1 MLKDRLGFKSRSK
14 YATLPPRQESK
25 VGSPGQADE
34 RCPNCGSQPTLEDD
48 ARSLMV
54 CQDCGHHFPLGAW
67 ERIQLITDE
76 DSFVEFDAGM
86 TSRDIL
92 GFPGYE
98 EKLDCARQNTGLK
111 EAVVTGRAAIYG
123 EEVVL
128 GVMDSR
134 FMMGSMGLVVG
145 EKITRAFETARDCK
159 LPVVMFTASGGA
171 RMQEGMVSLMQMAK
185 TSAAVSRFSQS
196 GLLYIAVL
204 THPTTGGV
212 TASFATLADIVLAE
226 PGATIGFAGAR
237 VIEQT
242 IRQKLPS
249 NFQKSEFLF
258 DHGMIDLIVNREELK
273 GFLHKMLRFHKRR
286 KP

>member
-1 MLKDRLGFKSRSK
+1 MLKDKLGFKSRSK
-14 YATLPPRQESK
+14 YVTLPPRQESK
-25 VGSPGQADE
+25 PDTPGQQGE
-34 RCPNCGSQPTLEDD
+34 RCPHCGSLPPVEDE
-48 ARSLMV
+48 ARRLMV
-54 CQDCGHHFPLGAW
+54 CPECGYHFPMGAW

-86 TSRDIL
+86 SSRDIL
-92 GFPGYE
+92 GFPGYV
-98 EKLDCARQNTGLK
+98 EKLDCARQKTGLN

-123 EEVVL
+123 EEVAL

-145 EKITRAFETARDCK
+145 EKITRAFETARECK
-159 LPVVMFTASGGA
+159 LPVIMFTASGGA
-171 RMQEGMVSLMQMAK
+171 RMQEGMISLMQMAK
-185 TSAAVSRFSQS
+185 TSAAVSRFSNS
-196 GLLYIAVL
+196 GLLYISVL

-212 TASFATLADIVLAE
+212 TASFATLGDIVLAE

-249 NFQKSEFLF
+249 DFQKSEFLL

-273 GFLHKMLRFHKRR
+273 GFLYKMLRFHKGR
-286 KP
+286 KV